1 MENKETT
8 YTNLDVELVAL
19 WDRTAIAAK
28 ISGNMEDLVLLHK
41 QIGQQIL
48 NIALRFVKIR
58 DTSGSVAEQ
67 NEDWFESDFYA
78 KVKQINAKFE

>member
-8 YTNLDVELVAL
+8 YTNLDVELIAL
-19 WDRTAIAAK
+19 WDRTVS
-28 ISGNMEDLVLLHK
+28 SGNMEDIVSLHK

-48 NIALRFVKIR
+48 NIFVKIR

-67 NEDWFESDFYA
+67 NEDWLESDFYA

>member
-8 YTNLDVELVAL
+8 YTNLDVELMAL
-19 WDRTAIAAK
+19 WDRTVS
-28 ISGNMEDLVLLHK
+28 SGNMEDIVSLHK
-41 QIGQQIL
+41 QIGQQLI
-48 NIALRFVKIR
+48 NIVVKIR

-78 KVKQINAKFE
+78 KVKKINAKFE

>member
-1 MENKETT
+1 MKNKQTT

-19 WDRTAIAAK
+19 WERIM
-28 ISGNMEDLVLLHK
+28 SSENMEDIASLHK
-41 QIGQQIL
+41 QIGEQVV
-48 NIALRFVKIR
+48 NIYVKIR

-67 NEDWFESDFYA
+67 NKDWLESDFFA

>member
-1 MENKETT
+1 MKNKQTT

-19 WDRTAIAAK
+19 WERIMSSENIEDIA
-28 ISGNMEDLVLLHK
+28 SLHK
-41 QIGQQIL
+41 QIGKQVVDIY
-48 NIALRFVKIR
+48 VKIR

-67 NEDWFESDFYA
+67 NKDWLESDFFK